1 MTATEERTI
10 RPEFVAKYGLQAEGR
25 GYAKGRLA
33 AGDFRVEG
41 DEDRFGDYYA
51 DQHERDL
58 DLDELYAEF
67 VAAREEQR
75 AAEEDGAA

>member
-1 MTATEERTI
+1 VTATEDRTI
-10 RPEFVAKYGLQAEGR
+10 RPEFVAVSMLQAEGR

-33 AGDFRVEG
+33 AGDLRIEA

-51 DQHERDL
+51 AHHERAL

-67 VAAREEQR
+67 VAQREEQR
-75 AAEEDGAA
+75 AAEEGDAS